1 MSSSADTNQSESS
14 TTETVPRNFWLGV
27 INGILFQGANA
38 LVEPSL
44 VMSPFIFTYTGNR
57 ILAGLPQALYY
68 IGWQW
73 PQALLPGLV
82 EHRRR
87 KMPIYL
93 LSVVTRASSLA
104 VLCLLVFFLDRFPVS
119 LGVVLFIV
127 FYAAFTSAFGI
138 AAIPF
143 FDIVAKSVKPTQR
156 GAFFG
161 LRRVVGGIFA
171 AGMGSVLYA
180 ILSRPE
186 RFPFPRNY
194 SLVFVI
200 ALGIMLVAVS
210 CFLFIRE
217 PLHPVRS
224 SRLGLRGFAKQGIES
239 LRTDRAFRGLALF
252 RTVMAL
258 GMVPFPFLA
267 PCALEHLDAEPSIS
281 GTFVGIFMTVSI
293 LVNLIWARMSDR
305 YGNRMVLFCASLFCV
320 AVPGLALGA
329 LYAQGILGSGSLVP
343 MALMTGAV
351 ICSAS
356 VHTAYLMGHINYLLE
371 IAPGPLR
378 PTYLGTVELIL
389 LPAALFPV
397 LGGVLASLLSYQAVF
412 VLALMAGLLLFWLSR
427 RLPEPRHRDET

>member
-1 MSSSADTNQSESS
+1 MSSSETGVANHS
-14 TTETVPRNFWLGV
+14 TSETVPRNFWLGV

-73 PQALLPGLV
+73 PQAMLPGLV
-82 EHRRR
+82 EHHQR

-93 LSVVTRASSLA
+93 LSVVTRTSSLA

-119 LGVVLFIV
+119 IGVVAFFV

-143 FDIVAKSVKPTQR
+143 FDIVAKSVKPTHR

-180 ILSRPE
+180 ILDRPE
-186 RFPFPRNY
+186 QFPFPRNY
-194 SLVFVI
+194 SLVFMI
-200 ALGIMLVAVS
+200 ALTVMVVAVS
-210 CFLFIRE
+210 CFLFVRE
-217 PLHPVRS
+217 PIHPVRS
-224 SRLGLRGFAKQGIES
+224 SRLGFRGFAKQGIES
-239 LRTDRAFRGLALF
+239 LRTDRAFRGLVLF
-252 RTVMAL
+252 RTVMAA
-258 GMVPFPFLA
+258 GMIPFPFLA
-267 PCALEHLDAEPSIS
+267 PCALEHLGAEPSIS
-281 GTFVGIFMTVSI
+281 GTFVGIFMTASI

-305 YGNRMVLFCASLFCV
+305 YGNRMVLFCASFFCMV
-320 AVPGLALGA
+320 VPALALGA
-329 LYAQGILGSGSLVP
+329 LFVQDTLGAMSSVP

-351 ICSAS
+351 IGSAL
-356 VHTAYLMGHINYLLE
+356 VYTAYMMGHINYLLE

-378 PTYLGTVELIL
+378 PTYLGTIELML

-397 LGGVLASLLSYQAVF
+397 LGGVLASVFSYQAMF
-412 VLALMAGLLLFWLSR
+412 ILAFGAGLLLFWLSR
-427 RLPEPRHRDET
+427 RLPEPRQAIGN